1 MLDLVLPLIADES
14 QRRVIVSMKRDE
26 VIFSIR
32 SYLSIIV
39 KAISLE
45 IDLSNDCRTMER
57 SEGSGSKAGAQQVRE
72 RLLSMHVSNLFESG
86 RSIAP
91 ANNPA
96 VNGGGEVP
104 ARVYHGQ
111 RSNFL
116 CAGCHHL

>member
-1 MLDLVLPLIADES
+1 MLDLVLPLIADEL

-26 VIFSIR
+26 IIFSIR

-45 IDLSNDCRTMER
+45 IDFSNDQNW
-57 SEGSGSKAGAQQVRE
+57 SEGSGSKAGAQQMRE

-104 ARVYHGQ
+104 AWVYHGQ